1 MASIERTF
9 SLHVPSSTEN
19 LSMIRDFVKSIGTHS
34 GMGDM
39 DVARLE
45 MAVDE
50 ACANVMEHAYD
61 ADSTK
66 EVSIR
71 ATVDENSVQIEVI
84 DTGKGFDPAA
94 VEQLKLEDLVSA
106 KRTGGLGMRLIKS
119 FMDEVH
125 YEMLPGVKNE
135 LRMVKRLM
143 KADSNESGRN

>member
-1 MASIERTF
+1 MASLEKTF

-19 LSMIRDFVKSIGTHS
+19 LSMIRDFVKSIGTQC

-39 DVARLE
+39 EVAGLE

-50 ACANVMEHAYD
+50 ACANVIEHAYNL
-61 ADSTK
+61 DSTK

-71 ATVDENSVQIEVI
+71 ATVDDNSLQIEVI

-94 VEQLKLEDLVSA
+94 VQQLKLEELVSA
-106 KRTGGLGMRLIKS
+106 KKTGGLGMRLIKT

-135 LRMVKRLM
+135 LKMMKRF
-143 KADSNESGRN
+143 KKPAGD

>member
-19 LSMIRDFVKSIGTHS
+19 LSMIRDFVKSIGTQA
-34 GMGDM
+34 GMDDM
-39 DVARLE
+39 EVARLE

-50 ACANVMEHAYD
+50 ACANVIEHAYKS
-61 ADSTK
+61 DSTK

-84 DTGKGFDPAA
+84 DTGKGFDPSA
-94 VEQLKLEDLVSA
+94 VEQLKLEELVSA
-106 KRTGGLGMRLIKS
+106 KRTGGLGMRLMKS

-135 LRMVKRLM
+135 LRMVKRLR
-143 KADSNESGRN
+143 KKDAD

>member
-1 MASIERTF
+1 MAWERTF

-19 LSMIRDFVKSIGTHS
+19 LSMIRDFVKSIGTQS

-45 MAVDE
+45 LEVDE

-61 ADSTK
+61 SDSNK

-71 ATVDENSVQIEVI
+71 AIVDDDSVQIAVT
-84 DTGKGFDPAA
+84 DSGKGFDPAT
-94 VEQLKLEDLVSA
+94 VEQLKLEELVSA
-106 KRTGGLGMRLIKS
+106 RRTGGLGMRIINS

-125 YEMLPGVKNE
+125 YEMQPGVRNE
-135 LRMVKRLM
+135 LKMVKRLN
-143 KADSNESGRN
+143 KTP